1 MNPQLLCQQCGYTRS
16 LDVRGLLA
24 RMTMCPRCP
33 DAPRMV
39 LRNARQVPARRADDP
54 GPRAPQ

>member
-1 MNPQLLCQQCGYTRS
+1 MNPQLHCPQCGYTRS

-33 DAPRMV
+33 DSPRML
-39 LRNARQVPARRADDP
+39 LRNASEAPARGPEDP
-54 GPRAPQ
+54 GPASR